1 MSTRASKNVHGER
14 ATQNTIAEF
23 GHALLPREFIE
34 RFGYWRETETD
45 NLAHQSDE
53 QDGTGWEFESA
64 SNEMESISDPDDSES
79 DGRESDCERWQPHDI
94 ELPFPVSTNQETM
107 EQYSQFLDNL
117 RALENCIRQGHRDI
131 QFQSG
136 VLESHG
142 AMVATRTRLQTL
154 FRGYLGSSSC
164 RLCPN
169 GTLNG
174 SQEYEVHSNVQRLH
188 IAWPEGLIHYYH
200 VHHVEPDAAFMRI
213 VNELVAIP
221 ELMSSTPQ

>member
-1 MSTRASKNVHGER
+1 MSTSTSSKHVHGR
-14 ATQNTIAEF
+14 GATENTIAEV
-23 GHALLPREFIE
+23 GHALLPRESLR
-34 RFGYWRETETD
+34 RFGYWRETEAD
-45 NLAHQSDE
+45 QLAPQIDE

-64 SNEMESISDPDDSES
+64 SNEMESISDPDDSGTD
-79 DGRESDCERWQPHDI
+79 DGESDCERSPFDSI
-94 ELPFPVSTNQETM
+94 SLPFPVSTNQATM
-107 EQYSQFLDNL
+107 ERYRQFLDNL
-117 RALENCIRQGHRDI
+117 EALESRIRQGHRDI
-131 QFQSG
+131 QFQSHG
-136 VLESHG
+136 VVV
-142 AMVATRTRLQTL
+142 MATYARLHTW

-188 IAWPEGLIHYYH
+188 IAWPEGLMHYYH
-200 VHHVEPDAAFMRI
+200 IHHVEPDPAFVRI